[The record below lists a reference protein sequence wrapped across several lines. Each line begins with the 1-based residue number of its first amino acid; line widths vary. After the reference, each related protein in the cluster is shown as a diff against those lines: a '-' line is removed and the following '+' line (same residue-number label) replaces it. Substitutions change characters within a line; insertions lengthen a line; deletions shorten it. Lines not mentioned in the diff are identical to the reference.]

1 MADTQRALATLQGLL
16 PDNGTGDISAQDLRD
31 FLVSAAP
38 NFGHL
43 YVSSASATTIGSSST
58 WYEAAGTFSL
68 GQARNMS
75 KAADNRLQYD
85 GLPTWM
91 ALVIAHFT
99 LECGSS
105 NQSARVG
112 LAKNGSV
119 LTGGDQKVFL
129 GATGSAPGQGC
140 LVALTTI
147 AASDYVGLFVR
158 NDTGANN
165 LTLAYGSI
173 VALPLLN

>member
-1 MADTQRALATLQGLL
+1 MADTQRSTAVLQGLL

-31 FLVSAAP
+31 LLVSAAP

-43 YVSSASATTIGSSST
+43 YVSSASATTVGASAT

-75 KAADNRLQYD
+75 KQADNRLRYD

-91 ALVIAHFT
+91 AIVIAHFT

-105 NQSARVG
+105 SQSALVG

-119 LTGGDQKVFL
+119 LTGGDQRVYL
-129 GATGSAPGQGC
+129 GTTGSSPGQGC
-140 LVALTTI
+140 LVAMTPVTT
-147 AASDYVGLFVR
+147 SDYFGIWVR

-173 VALPLLN
+173 VVLPFLN